1 MERNRPRP
9 TGRLRWAVENASP
22 AAALRSKTLRPL
34 GLACSAAIA
43 PSARANARG
52 RRMRRGR
59 RMGDTA
65 S

>member
-22 AAALRSKTLRPL
+22 AAVLRNTTVQPL

-52 RRMRRGR
+52 RRMGE
-59 RMGDTA
+59 MT